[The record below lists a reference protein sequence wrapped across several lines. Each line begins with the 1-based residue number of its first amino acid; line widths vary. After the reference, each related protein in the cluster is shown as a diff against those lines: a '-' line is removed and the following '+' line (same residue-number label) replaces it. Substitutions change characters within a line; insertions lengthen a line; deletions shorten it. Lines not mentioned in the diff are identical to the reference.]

1 MFLNISV
8 MGFYST
14 KFSPAYRLRIFLLIT
29 PLMVTFFFNLSKPLA
44 TNSPL
49 ETNQI
54 RFDIPITYNTQTS
67 KWVKYFQTNGRR
79 WFQIWLDR
87 SAKYIPH
94 IHRLLDQQGLPRDL
108 VYLAMIE
115 SGFSAK
121 AISSASAVGYWQFIL
136 PTAKRYGLRHSWW
149 IDERKD
155 IIKST
160 WAASRYLSD
169 LKKKFGSWYL
179 AAAGYNMG
187 ETRLRKLIR
196 QHKTRNFWILSRKKN
211 FPKET
216 KDYIPKLIA
225 ATIIAKAPR
234 LYGFRAPKGKP
245 LQYNYFYV
253 PGGTDLFK
261 LARHLKVSRKS
272 LLRLNPELLH
282 GIVPKHVVSHRIRIP
297 LGSAKKVSMFVQKKS
312 KTF

>member
-1 MFLNISV
+1 MRFFLK
-8 MGFYST
+8 
-14 KFSPAYRLRIFLLIT
+14 KFSSLFWHIFLIIPLIGLVFLIN
-29 PLMVTFFFNLSKPLA
+29 PSKSYGAQKPL
-44 TNSPL
+44 
-49 ETNQI
+49 EVDQI
-54 RFDIPITYNTQTS
+54 RFDIPITYNSQTS
-67 KWVKYFQTNGRR
+67 KWVKYFQTDGRR

-136 PTAKRYGLRHSWW
+136 PTAKMYGLRYSWW
-149 IDERKD
+149 IDERRD

-187 ETRLRKLIR
+187 ETRLRRLIKR
-196 QHKTRNFWILSRKKN
+196 YKTRNFWILSSKKR
-211 FPKET
+211 FPQET

-234 LYGFRAPKGKP
+234 LYGFRSPRGKP
-245 LQYNYFYV
+245 LKYSYFYV

-261 LARHLKVSRKS
+261 LARHLQIPRKS

-282 GIVPKHVVSHRIRIP
+282 GIIPKHVVSHRIRIP
-297 LGSAKKVSMFVQKKS
+297 LGSAKKVSLFVQE
-312 KTF
+312 